1 MAELFEQT
9 MINNL
14 TLRNRFVRSATV
26 MGMAESDGS
35 CRPQLV
41 DAMRDLA
48 VGGVGLIITGISSVQ
63 KGGRSMSWQLA
74 CHDDEFLPGLTD
86 MVSAVHEEDGKIAQQ
101 IMHCG
106 VFSNPDVTGED
117 SVGPSPM
124 ETEDG
129 PVGRRM
135 TMVEIRSTVEAFA
148 AAAKRTMIAGFDA
161 VQIHGAH
168 GFLLS
173 QFLSPFFNRRE
184 DEYGGSL
191 ENRARMLLEVVG
203 AVRETVGTQYPVLI
217 KLNSEDLLE
226 NGLTIVEMLQVAAM
240 LEKAGVDAIELSG
253 GTSLGLYID
262 KYEITPTQTV
272 RDKVYWQDAAVRYK
286 EKLTIPLMLVGGI
299 RSIETAEEL
308 VGEGIT
314 DYISLCRPLIRE
326 PALINRWKSGDR
338 RPSECISDNGCF
350 TPGMEGQGVRCVR
363 TDAFSSIDGKNDR
376 GR

>member
-1 MAELFEQT
+1 M
-9 MINNL
+9 
-14 TLRNRFVRSATV
+14 
-26 MGMAESDGS
+26 
-35 CRPQLV
+35 P
-41 DAMRDLA
+41 
-48 VGGVGLIITGISSVQ
+48 
-63 KGGRSMSWQLA
+63 WQLA

-106 VFSNPDVTGED
+106 VFSNPDLTGED

-135 TMVEIRSTVEAFA
+135 TMVEIQSTVDAFA

-272 RDKVYWQDAAVRYK
+272 RDKVYWRDAAVRYK

-308 VGEGIT
+308 VGEEIT

-338 RPSECISDNGCF
+338 RPSKCISDNGCF

-363 TDAFSSIDGKNDR
+363 TAAFPSIDRKNDR